1 MAAII
6 RATKIRNLG
15 MDMTA
20 TVQSAAEREMAELLV
35 SALSLEHI
43 DASAVDPSAPLFGA
57 DKNGWGLDSID
68 ALEMA
73 LAIKQKYGVELRSED
88 ETVKQAFASLR
99 SLTALVAERHT
110 A

>member
-1 MAAII
+1 MPAII

-20 TVQSAAEREMAELLV
+20 TVQNAAEREMAELLV
-35 SALSLEHI
+35 SALNLEHI
-43 DASAVDPSAPLFGA
+43 DADAVDPSAPLFGT
-57 DKNGWGLDSID
+57 DNNGWGLDSID